1 MGFERPQEE
10 AVAGK
15 ELVAERFPIAGAGPE
30 LLAGSATT
38 QRAREE
44 PREDHGERRVE
55 PDHGVGARPNQ
66 IARTATGVVP
76 IDHPSVAFDRARDA
90 LLEYVDW
97 YESPV
102 RTPRERVELDVRNTE
117 PTR

>member
-55 PDHGVGARPNQ
+55 PDHGVGARPHQ
-66 IARTATGVVP
+66 IARPASGVVA
-76 IDHPSVAFDRARDA
+76 IDHPRIAFGGAGDA
-90 LLEYVDW
+90 LLEYVCG

-102 RTPRERVELDVRNTE
+102 RTPRERVELDVWNAE